1 MNGTAGTA
9 DLLWEMS
16 DVRQREAQRENL
28 ERLLCGDFARVS
40 NNLGV
45 YFLFCLFGLAILA
58 LFLCRSSMQAL
69 QTSLFFFVL
78 RRQVWQVFMYQYSFT
93 CTGGVLWISSDRDAS
108 WSNGGKNQYPQ
119 KSLNQNL
126 ASKQSHAKFPSHK
139 NFQKAFNDIP
149 SGYSDGTR
157 ASTLYFLFT
166 RDSC

>member
-28 ERLLCGDFARVS
+28 KRLLCGDLARVS

-93 CTGGVLWISSDRDAS
+93 GGVLWISSDRDGRMGAKI
-108 WSNGGKNQYPQ
+108 NTLKNPWT
-119 KSLNQNL
+119 K
-126 ASKQSHAKFPSHK
+126 
-139 NFQKAFNDIP
+139 I
-149 SGYSDGTR
+149 
-157 ASTLYFLFT
+157 
-166 RDSC
+166 

>member
-28 ERLLCGDFARVS
+28 KRLLCGDLARVS

-93 CTGGVLWISSDRDAS
+93 GGVLWISSDRDGRMGAKI
-108 WSNGGKNQYPQ
+108 NTLKNP
-119 KSLNQNL
+119 
-126 ASKQSHAKFPSHK
+126 
-139 NFQKAFNDIP
+139 
-149 SGYSDGTR
+149 
-157 ASTLYFLFT
+157 
-166 RDSC
+166 

>member
-1 MNGTAGTA
+1 MNGTTDTA

-16 DVRQREAQRENL
+16 DARMRESELDVLARYVRENHM
-28 ERLLCGDFARVS
+28 VS

-93 CTGGVLWISSDRDAS
+93 GGVLWTSSDRDGRMGAKI
-108 WSNGGKNQYPQ
+108 NTLKNP
-119 KSLNQNL
+119 
-126 ASKQSHAKFPSHK
+126 
-139 NFQKAFNDIP
+139 
-149 SGYSDGTR
+149 
-157 ASTLYFLFT
+157 
-166 RDSC
+166 